1 MEYKASIIG
10 REREQEILQ
19 KCYDSDKAEFV
30 AIYGRRRVG
39 KTFLVKELFSDR
51 FDFYASGIYQI
62 ARDKQLRE
70 FSRQIASYSGK
81 KKPHPKNWF
90 EAFNCLKEYLS
101 TLKKERILVFIDEL
115 PWYDTPKSDFIRAL
129 ESFWNMWGSTV
140 KGLKLIVCGSAT
152 TWMINKLLGDKGGLH
167 NRVTRRIPLYPFNL
181 YETEQYL
188 SSTGFDWDR
197 QQIMQCYMALGGTPY
212 YLQMLDKDYSIM
224 QNIDRLFFTMEGEL
238 RGEYDFLYRSLFND
252 AKLYTRVV
260 ELLASKLKG
269 LTRKEIVSGLE
280 IPDNQALT
288 KVLENLCRCDFL
300 RMYHPYGGKK
310 KGALY
315 QLSDMY
321 SLFYLR
327 FVGGN
332 HVPNPHAWTL
342 MRDQKRESWYGYAFE
357 QVCLHHIEQIKRRLG
372 ISGIESDVSAWSYVP
387 KNNDETGGQID
398 LVIQRADRVINLCE
412 MKYSSVPFVIK
423 TSYMEEMRVRREL
436 FRSKTKTSYTLSLTM
451 VSPYGVQGNKYAG
464 DLGPVVTMDDL
475 FVSE

>member
-10 REREQEILQ
+10 RRREQEILQ

-30 AIYGRRRVG
+30 AVYGRRRVG
-39 KTFLVKELFSDR
+39 KTFLVNELFGDK

-62 ARDKQLRE
+62 ARDKQLSE

-81 KKPHPKNWF
+81 KKTHPMNWF
-90 EAFNCLKEYLS
+90 EAFDCLKEYLS

-115 PWYDTPKSDFIRAL
+115 PWFDTPKSDFIRAL

-152 TWMINKLLGDKGGLH
+152 TWMVDKLLGDKGGLH
-167 NRVTRRIPLYPFNL
+167 NRVTRRILLYPFNL

-188 SSTGFDWDR
+188 CSTGFDWDR

-238 RGEYDFLYRSLFND
+238 RSEYDFLYRSLFND

-269 LTRKEIVSGLE
+269 LTRKEIVSGLKV
-280 IPDNQALT
+280 PDNQALT

-332 HVPNPHAWTL
+332 HVPTPHAWTL

-475 FVSE
+475 FASE

>member
-10 REREQEILQ
+10 RKREQEILQ

-39 KTFLVKELFSDR
+39 KTFLVKEFFEDK

-62 ARDKQLRE
+62 ARDKQLSE
-70 FSRQIASYSGK
+70 FSRQISSYTGK

-90 EAFNCLKEYLS
+90 EAFDCLKSYLS
-101 TLKKERILVFIDEL
+101 SLKKDKIVVFIDEL
-115 PWYDTPKSDFIRAL
+115 PWFDTPKSDFVRAL

-140 KGLKLIVCGSAT
+140 RGLKLIVCGSAT
-152 TWMINKLLGDKGGLH
+152 TWMVNKLLGDKGGLH

-188 SSTGFDWDR
+188 RREGFDWDR
-197 QQIMQCYMALGGTPY
+197 QQILQCYMALGGTPY
-212 YLQMLDKDYSIM
+212 YLQMLDKDFSIM

-238 RGEYDFLYRSLFND
+238 RSEYDFLYRSLFND

-269 LTRKEIVSGLE
+269 LTRKEIVSGLKV
-280 IPDNQALT
+280 PDNQALT
-288 KVLENLCRCDFL
+288 NVLENLCRCDFL
-300 RMYHPYGGKK
+300 RMYHPYAGKK
-310 KGALY
+310 KGSLY

-357 QVCLHHIEQIKRRLG
+357 QVCLLHIEQIKRRLG

-412 MKYSSVPFVIK
+412 MKYSSAPFVIK
-423 TSYMEEMRVRREL
+423 NSYMEEMRVRREL
-436 FRSKTKTSYTLSLTM
+436 FRSQTKTSYTLSLTM

-475 FVSE
+475 FAPE

>member
-10 REREQEILQ
+10 RKQEQEILQ

-30 AIYGRRRVG
+30 AVYGRRRVG
-39 KTFLVKELFSDR
+39 KTFLVKELFGDK

-62 ARDKQLRE
+62 ARDKQLSE

-90 EAFNCLKEYLS
+90 EAFDCLKVYLT
-101 TLKKERILVFIDEL
+101 TLKKERIIVFIDEL
-115 PWYDTPKSDFIRAL
+115 PWFDTPKSDFIRAL

-152 TWMINKLLGDKGGLH
+152 TWMVNKLLGDKGGLH
-167 NRVTRRIPLYPFNL
+167 NRVTKRILLYPFNL

-188 SSTGFDWDR
+188 RSAGFDWDR

-238 RGEYDFLYRSLFND
+238 RSEYDFLYRSLFND

-269 LTRKEIVSGLE
+269 LTRKEIVSGLKV
-280 IPDNQALT
+280 PDNQALT

-300 RMYHPYGGKK
+300 RMYHPYAGKK

-332 HVPNPHAWTL
+332 HVPNPHTWTL

-412 MKYSSVPFVIK
+412 MKYSSAPFVIK

-475 FVSE
+475 FASE

>member
-10 REREQEILQ
+10 RKREQEILQ

-62 ARDKQLRE
+62 ARDKQLSE

-81 KKPHPKNWF
+81 NKPHPKNWF
-90 EAFNCLKEYLS
+90 EAFDCLKEYLS
-101 TLKKERILVFIDEL
+101 ALKKERILVFIDEL

-152 TWMINKLLGDKGGLH
+152 TWMVNKLLGDKGGLH

-188 SSTGFDWDR
+188 RSAGFDWDR

-238 RGEYDFLYRSLFND
+238 RSEYDFLYRSLFND

-269 LTRKEIVSGLE
+269 LTRKEIVSGLK

-357 QVCLHHIEQIKRRLG
+357 
-372 ISGIESDVSAWSYVP
+372 
-387 KNNDETGGQID
+387 
-398 LVIQRADRVINLCE
+398 
-412 MKYSSVPFVIK
+412 
-423 TSYMEEMRVRREL
+423 
-436 FRSKTKTSYTLSLTM
+436 
-451 VSPYGVQGNKYAG
+451 
-464 DLGPVVTMDDL
+464 
-475 FVSE
+475 

>member
-10 REREQEILQ
+10 RKQEQEILQ

-30 AIYGRRRVG
+30 AVYGRRRVG
-39 KTFLVKELFSDR
+39 KTFLVKELFGDK

-62 ARDKQLRE
+62 ARDKQLSE

-90 EAFNCLKEYLS
+90 EAFDCLKVYLT
-101 TLKKERILVFIDEL
+101 TLKKERIIVFIDEL
-115 PWYDTPKSDFIRAL
+115 PWFDTPKSDFIRAL

-167 NRVTRRIPLYPFNL
+167 NRVTRRILLYPFNL

-188 SSTGFDWDR
+188 RSAGFDWDR

-224 QNIDRLFFTMEGEL
+224 QNIDRLYFTMEGEL
-238 RGEYDFLYRSLFND
+238 RSEYDFLYRSLFNN

-269 LTRKEIVSGLE
+269 LTRKEIVSGLKV
-280 IPDNQALT
+280 PDNQALT

-300 RMYHPYGGKK
+300 RMYHPYAGKK

-332 HVPNPHAWTL
+332 HVPNPHTWTL

-412 MKYSSVPFVIK
+412 MKYSSAPFVIK

-451 VSPYGVQGNKYAG
+451 VSPFGVQGNKYAG

-475 FVSE
+475 FASE

>member
-10 REREQEILQ
+10 RKQEQEILQ

-30 AIYGRRRVG
+30 AVYGRRRVG
-39 KTFLVKELFSDR
+39 KTFLVKELFGDK

-62 ARDKQLRE
+62 ARDKQLSE

-90 EAFNCLKEYLS
+90 EAFDCLKEYLS

-115 PWYDTPKSDFIRAL
+115 PWFDTPKSDFIRAL

-167 NRVTRRIPLYPFNL
+167 NRVTRRILLYPFNL

-188 SSTGFDWDR
+188 RSAGFDWDR

-238 RGEYDFLYRSLFND
+238 RSEYDFLYRSLFNN

-269 LTRKEIVSGLE
+269 LTRKEIVSGLKV
-280 IPDNQALT
+280 PDNQALT

-300 RMYHPYGGKK
+300 RMYHPYAGKK

-412 MKYSSVPFVIK
+412 MKYSSAPFVIK

-475 FVSE
+475 FASE